1 MCNTCKLDVGYSCR
15 QYQKKTV
22 IVFVIRIK
30 SCEICVIIITS
41 IVELS
46 IKRLDL

>member
-1 MCNTCKLDVGYSCR
+1 MMLVIVVGSIR
-15 QYQKKTV
+15 KKTV